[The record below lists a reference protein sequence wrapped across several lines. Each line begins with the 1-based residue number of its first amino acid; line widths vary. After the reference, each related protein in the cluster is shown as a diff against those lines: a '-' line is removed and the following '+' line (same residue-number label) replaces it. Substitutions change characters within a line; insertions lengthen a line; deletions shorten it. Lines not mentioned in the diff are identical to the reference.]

1 MQIIKNMNKESVNKL
16 LRNVVIIA
24 IIAIGIIWVCSH
36 FFHLGNVEWTDNA
49 QVRRNIV
56 PINSRVQGYV
66 ERICFDDF
74 QEVKAGDTLVII
86 DNSEYLLRV
95 AQANAAYQR
104 SLVDSTAMNTSIST
118 TDNNL
123 SVSDAAIEELRI
135 RMEQSE
141 RDYHRYEKLLEQKAV
156 TLQQYENMKV
166 NYEAMKSKYDML
178 VRQKKSTNLVKTEQT
193 QRLEQRKA
201 EIETAR
207 AAHDLAVL
215 NLSYTVIAA
224 PCDGIA
230 SRKNIQ
236 LGQLIQPGQ
245 NLLSLVES
253 DKVWVIANYKE
264 TQTANIQEGMEVE
277 VKVDAVPDV
286 VYKGIVTTIA
296 NATGSQYSVVPVDNA
311 TGNFI
316 KVEQRIPIRIDFN
329 DANTADELKRLRSG
343 MNVECEVI
351 YK

>member
-1 MQIIKNMNKESVNKL
+1 MNKDSAKKII
-16 LRNVVIIA
+16 RTTVIYA
-24 IIAIGIIWVCSH
+24 IVAVGIIWVCSH
-36 FFHLGNVEWTDNA
+36 FIHLGNVEWTDNA

-56 PINSRVQGYV
+56 PINSRVQGYI

-74 QEVKAGDTLVII
+74 QQVKAGDTLVVI

-104 SLVDSTAMNTSIST
+104 SLVDSTAMGTTIST
-118 TDNNL
+118 TENNL
-123 SVSDAAIEELRI
+123 SVSDAGIEELRI
-135 RMEQSE
+135 RLEQAE
-141 RDYHRYEKLLEQKAV
+141 RDYRRYEQLLEQKAV
-156 TLQQYENMKV
+156 TRQQYEMMKV

-178 VRQKKSTNLVKTEQT
+178 VRQKQSTRLVKAEQT
-193 QRLEQRKA
+193 QRLEQRRA
-201 EIETAR
+201 EIEAAA
-207 AAHDLAVL
+207 AAHDLAKL
-215 NLSYTVIAA
+215 NLSYTVITA

-230 SRKNIQ
+230 SRKSIQ

-264 TQTANIQEGMEVE
+264 TQIANITEGVEVE
-277 VKVDAVPDV
+277 VRVDAVPDI
-286 VYKGIVTTIA
+286 VYKGVVTTIA

-316 KVEQRIPIRIDFN
+316 KIEQRIPVRIDFTDKN
-329 DANTADELKRLRSG
+329 SAEELKLLRSG

-351 YK
+351 CK

>member
-1 MQIIKNMNKESVNKL
+1 MNKDSMKKF
-16 LRNVVIIA
+16 LRNAVIIA
-24 IIAIGIIWVCSH
+24 IVAVGIIWVCGH
-36 FFHLGNVEWTDNA
+36 FIHLGSVEWTDNA

-56 PINSRVQGYV
+56 PINSRVQGYI

-74 QEVKAGDTLVII
+74 QEVKMGDTLVII

-95 AQANAAYQR
+95 AQTNASYQR
-104 SLVDSTAMNTSIST
+104 SLVDSTAMGTTIST
-118 TDNNL
+118 TENNL

-135 RMEQSE
+135 RMDQAE
-141 RDYHRYEKLLEQKAV
+141 RDYRRYEQLLGQKAV
-156 TLQQYENMKV
+156 TQQQYENMKV

-178 VRQKKSTNLVKTEQT
+178 VRQKKSTSLFKTEQT
-193 QRLEQRKA
+193 QRLAQRKA
-201 EIETAR
+201 EIE
-207 AAHDLAVL
+207 AAGAALDLAKL
-215 NLSYTVIAA
+215 NLSYTVITA
-224 PCDGIA
+224 PCDGIT

-236 LGQLIQPGQ
+236 IGQLIQPGQ

-264 TQTANIQEGMEVE
+264 TQTANITNGLDVK

-286 VYKGIVTTIA
+286 VFKGIVTTIA

-316 KVEQRIPIRIDFN
+316 KVEQRIPIRIDFSAEN
-329 DANTADELKRLRSG
+329 SAENLKRLRSG

-351 YK
+351 Y

>member
-1 MQIIKNMNKESVNKL
+1 MQKGDNMNNKSIKKL
-16 LRNVVIIA
+16 IRNIA
-24 IIAIGIIWVCSH
+24 IWAVIAVGIIWVCFH
-36 FFHLGNVEWTDNA
+36 FIHLGNVEWTDNA

-56 PINSRVQGYV
+56 PINSRVQGYI

-95 AQANAAYQR
+95 AQTNASYKR
-104 SLVDSTAMNTSIST
+104 SLVDSTAMNTAIST

-123 SVSDAAIEELRI
+123 SVSDASIEELRV
-135 RMEQSE
+135 RMEQAE
-141 RDYHRYEKLLEQKAV
+141 RDYHRYEQLLEQKAV

-166 NYEAMKSKYDML
+166 NYDALKSKYEML
-178 VRQKKSTNLVKTEQT
+178 VRQKKSTSLLKTEQT
-193 QRLEQRKA
+193 QRMEQRKA
-201 EIETAR
+201 EIE
-207 AAHDLAVL
+207 AAGAALDLAEL
-215 NLSYTVIAA
+215 NLSYTVITA

-236 LGQLIQPGQ
+236 IGQLIQPGQ

-253 DKVWVIANYKE
+253 NKVWVIANYKE
-264 TQTANIQEGMEVE
+264 TQTANISEGMEVE
-277 VKVDAVPDV
+277 VTVDAVPGV
-286 VYKGIVTTIA
+286 IYKGKVTTIA

-316 KVEQRIPIRIDFN
+316 KVEQRIPVRIDFSDKN
-329 DANTADELKRLRSG
+329 SLEELKRLRSG

>member
-1 MQIIKNMNKESVNKL
+1 MKKF
-16 LRNVVIIA
+16 LRNAVIIA
-24 IIAIGIIWVCSH
+24 IVAVGIIWVCGH
-36 FFHLGNVEWTDNA
+36 FIHLGSVEWTDNA

-56 PINSRVQGYV
+56 PINSRVQGYI

-74 QEVKAGDTLVII
+74 QEVKMGDTLVII

-95 AQANAAYQR
+95 AQTNASYQR
-104 SLVDSTAMNTSIST
+104 SLVDSTAMGTTIST
-118 TDNNL
+118 TENNL

-135 RMEQSE
+135 RMDQAE
-141 RDYHRYEKLLEQKAV
+141 RDYRRYEQLLGQKAV
-156 TLQQYENMKV
+156 TQQQYENMKV

-178 VRQKKSTNLVKTEQT
+178 VRQKKSTSLFKTEQT
-193 QRLEQRKA
+193 QRLAQRKA
-201 EIETAR
+201 EIK
-207 AAHDLAVL
+207 AAGAALDLAKL
-215 NLSYTVIAA
+215 NLSYTVITA

-236 LGQLIQPGQ
+236 IGQLIQPGQ

-264 TQTANIQEGMEVE
+264 TQTANITNGLEVK

-286 VYKGIVTTIA
+286 VFKGIVTTIA

-316 KVEQRIPIRIDFN
+316 KVEQRIPVRIDFSAEN
-329 DANTADELKRLRSG
+329 SAENLKRLRSG

-351 YK
+351 Y